1 MKIEFYDKK
10 TGDLVKNQ
18 SSYYAD
24 SNGDV
29 VIFELEY
36 DDYYWKV
43 IDDIGWRIKDEN
55 I

>member
-1 MKIEFYDKK
+1 MKIEFYDKE
-10 TGDLVKNQ
+10 TGDLVDNQ

-29 VIFELEY
+29 VRFELEY
-36 DDYYWKV
+36 DDYYWKI
-43 IDDIGWRIKDEN
+43 IDNLGWRIKDEN